1 MRKRRDD
8 AKRKPLRKTENNC
21 CDLTMLEFKLKE
33 FLACT
38 TTLVPHVIPAHG
50 KRSCAEIVASGGAKE
65 ECRGGGEE
73 RKTGARHD
81 SSLYTFCSAAALLQA
96 ATTDA
101 HRRIANGACIHTKER
116 KVHTPDVEVVSRHVF
131 FFKSYFEN

>member
-38 TTLVPHVIPAHG
+38 TTLVPHVIPAMAKGRVPRLLHREEQ
-50 KRSCAEIVASGGAKE
+50 KRSS
-65 ECRGGGEE
+65 GGGEE

-81 SSLYTFCSAAALLQA
+81 SSPYTFCSAAALLQA